1 MYDGIYIL
9 KHFRLQENTLLN
21 FPVSY
26 WEVPVG
32 NQDVRL
38 FHEHDTIELAFI
50 TAGTGVHICNA
61 QHAAIR
67 EGDVLVIYPGVRH
80 GYDECASL
88 GLINIMYDPYKLSFP
103 ILDGG
108 RIPLFRRFFPQ
119 SIDIAKLPRS
129 PEPVL
134 HFDSSENLAQIVAEA
149 KLLKQEL
156 KGKLPGNMMVST
168 IKLLDIILMTLRLAE
183 HNVKETSEKQVFP
196 METILEYLNK
206 NFTHD
211 ISLDTLVKMSI
222 YSKRVFQYKFKE
234 LTGCGVTDYILR
246 KRIARSQDLLMSD
259 PARPISDIAAECGF
273 FDANYFSR
281 KFHAITGTSPRMYR
295 RAGN

>member
-1 MYDGIYIL
+1 MFDGLYSL
-9 KHFRLQENTLLN
+9 RLFAGHMVN
-21 FPVSY
+21 FPISY
-26 WEVPVG
+26 WEVPIG
-32 NQDVRL
+32 EQQAQNI
-38 FHEHDTIELAFI
+38 HEHDTIEMALV
-50 TAGTGVHICNA
+50 TSGTGVHICNA
-61 QHAAIR
+61 QRANVQK
-67 EGDVLVIYPGVRH
+67 GDVLVIYPGVRH
-80 GYDECASL
+80 GYDECETLA
-88 GLINIMYDPYKLSFP
+88 LINIMYDPSKLPFP

-134 HFDSSENLAQIVAEA
+134 HFDSSENLAQIIAEA
-149 KLLKQEL
+149 KLLNQEL
-156 KGKLPGNMMVST
+156 NSKLPGNMMIST
-168 IKLLDIILMTLRLAE
+168 IKFLDIILMTLRLAE
-183 HNVKETSEKQVFP
+183 HNVEETIERQVFP

-211 ISLDTLVKMSI
+211 ISLETLVKMSI

-234 LTGCGVTDYILR
+234 LTGYGVTDYILR
-246 KRIARSQDLLMSD
+246 KRIARSQDLLTSN
-259 PARPISDIAAECGF
+259 PTRPISDIAAECGF